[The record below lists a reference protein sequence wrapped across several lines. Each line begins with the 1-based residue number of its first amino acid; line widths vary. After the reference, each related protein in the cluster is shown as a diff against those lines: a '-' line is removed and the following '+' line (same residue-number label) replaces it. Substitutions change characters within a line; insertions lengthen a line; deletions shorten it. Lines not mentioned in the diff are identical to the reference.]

1 MKKKKNSE
9 NNSSAFI
16 IVSGIIVLIVFAVV
30 TAINLLPNYESNSY
44 FVKVDKEM
52 SAKIESINIE
62 DGKLLITTSG
72 DPIEYCVKS
81 TRTEPTANALCWN
94 KVENNKA
101 SISVFQHKKYYIW
114 IKDEEGNISNYL
126 SVNSNDNE

>member
-1 MKKKKNSE
+1 MKNKKNNE

-16 IVSGIIVLIVFAVV
+16 IAAGIVILIVFSVV
-30 TAINLLPNYESNSY
+30 TVINLLPNYESNSY

-81 TRTEPTANALCWN
+81 TRTEPIANALCWN
-94 KVENNKA
+94 KVEDNKA

-126 SVNSNDNE
+126 SVNSDDKE